1 MDLSVLSFVALAAVI
16 AVSWMPK
23 VNAGI
28 LALGVSWVIGFY
40 LLGMPIH
47 DVVHIFPFSLF
58 MTLFGVTF
66 FFGLASVNGTLDR
79 LTHAAMFAA
88 KGKARMLP
96 VIFFF
101 MALVLS
107 TAGPGNI
114 GTVALLAPLAMSV
127 GKKTGISALLMTVML
142 VNGANAGT
150 FSPFAVTGIIANG
163 LVEKIGLSMDPWKHI
178 YLPSLVIQTFIAFVS
193 FIVFDLLLKKNGKAL
208 KNFDPSEFS
217 LSGKPW
223 SSSQKWTL
231 AAILALIAG
240 AVFFRADV
248 GYLAIA
254 LAAVLTL
261 TGAGDTDESM
271 KTVPWSVIMM
281 VCGLSSL
288 ITILENTGGLDLFI
302 SLLAKVADPQ
312 NVTGVMAFVAGVV
325 SVFSSSS
332 GVVLPT
338 FIPTVPG
345 LIEKIGG
352 GNPIAVIASVNVG
365 SHVVDVSPL
374 STLGAL
380 CIAAA
385 ASYENKR
392 ILFRNLLIYGFAM
405 TFFGAGVCY
414 VFFGLSGP

>member
-1 MDLSVLSFVALAAVI
+1 MELSVISFIALVAVI
-16 AVSWMPK
+16 SVSWMPR

-28 LALGVSWVIGFY
+28 LALGATWVIGFFFARMTIPE
-40 LLGMPIH
+40 LVQCFPI
-47 DVVHIFPFSLF
+47 SLF

-79 LTHAAMFAA
+79 ITHAAMLLA
-88 KGKARMLP
+88 KGKARTLP
-96 VIFFF
+96 VIFFV

-107 TAGPGNI
+107 TVGPGNI
-114 GTVALLAPLAMSV
+114 GAVALLAPLAMAV

-163 LVEKIGLSMDPWKHI
+163 LVEKIGLTMNPWTHI
-178 YLPSLVIQTFIAFVS
+178 YLPSLLIQTFIAFVS
-193 FIVFDLLLKKNGKAL
+193 FIVFEMLLKKNGKAL
-208 KNFDPSEFS
+208 KDFDPSEFS
-217 LSGKPW
+217 FAGKPW
-223 SSSQKWTL
+223 SQAQKWTV
-231 AAILALIAG
+231 AAIVVLIAG

-248 GYLAIA
+248 GFLAIG
-254 LAAVLTL
+254 LAALLTL
-261 TGAGDTDESM
+261 AGAGDTDESM
-271 KTVPWSVIMM
+271 KVVPWSVIMM

-288 ITILENTGGLDLFI
+288 IAILEDTGGFNLFV
-302 SLLAKVADPQ
+302 SLLAKVATPD
-312 NVTGVMAFVAGVV
+312 NVTGIMAFVSGFV
-325 SVFSSSS
+325 SIFSSSS

-338 FIPTVPG
+338 FIPTVPS
-345 LIEKIGG
+345 LIAKIGG
-352 GNPIAVIASVNVG
+352 GNPVSVISSINVG

-385 ASYENKR
+385 ASFENKR
-392 ILFRNLLIYGFAM
+392 TLFRHLLFYGFSM

-414 VFFGLSGP
+414 FFFGVLKL